1 MLAMTDK
8 QKLIQFIEQQ
18 IARHKGFQN
27 NSNYDHEYLQA
38 TGAIDAL
45 EDVREFVED
54 FEALR
59 FVEH

>member
-1 MLAMTDK
+1 MTDK

-18 IARHKGFQN
+18 IARHKAFQ
-27 NSNYDHEYLQA
+27 SSSKYDHEYLQA
-38 TGAIDAL
+38 AGAIDAL